1 MLAFNGS
8 KIGTEPRMGK
18 LSIRCEVDQSKIW
31 IVKKDLKE
39 YLRERQVNVAHFEAE
54 LMRKKIMLNKQER
67 KRMGAGWKDAM
78 GSFNVNCYEF
88 QFDLSEVIADINGQP
103 GQDS

>member
-1 MLAFNGS
+1 MVKEVG
-8 KIGTEPRMGK
+8 PRV
-18 LSIRCEVDQSKIW
+18 LLPV
-31 IVKKDLKE
+31 
-39 YLRERQVNVAHFEAE
+39 HH
-54 LMRKKIMLNKQER
+54 
-67 KRMGAGWKDAM
+67 GAGWKDAM